1 MSPIVDGAWLAAA
14 RLARRTGFG
23 ATGPEV
29 DAVAAAGRPGYLAA
43 ALAADPAADAG
54 LVGLKTPDVTFV
66 GGAGQQGDA
75 ALKKARRQ
83 DAKAQLVE
91 LTGWWLRRMALAEA
105 PLTEKVTF
113 LWHNHFATAAS
124 KVRSA
129 ALMLGQNQTFR
140 EQGRGNFRT
149 LALAMLIDPAMLY
162 WLDGQKN
169 VAGAPNEN
177 LSREFLELFTL
188 GHGNGYSE
196 QDVKDGARAL
206 TGWTINRAGQA
217 QQVPARH
224 DDAVKT
230 VLGVTGDLDETGY
243 CDAVL
248 AQPATA
254 EHVVARMYAQL
265 GSDDPMPAA
274 NLTALAARFHSTWD
288 ISELL
293 TGILLSD
300 DFVAAR
306 GHMVIGPVEWL
317 IGAVRALQ
325 IPLDDDATVKRL
337 AVVLQGLGQV
347 PFYPPSVGG
356 WPSGQAW
363 LSTAAADA
371 RFATAAALVKKA
383 NLDNVIGTAPS
394 GRVDAVGYQLGVGAW
409 SDRSRATL
417 QDLVGNPGRL
427 VAVALNTAEYLTQ

>member
-1 MSPIVDGAWLAAA
+1 MSPIVDDAWLAAA

-29 DAVAAAGRPGYLAA
+29 DAVAAAGRAGYLVA
-43 ALAADPAADAG
+43 ALAADAAADAG
-54 LVGLKTPDVTFV
+54 LAGLKTPDVTFV
-66 GGAGQQGDA
+66 GGAGQQVDA
-75 ALKKARRQ
+75 AAKKARRQ
-83 DAKAQLVE
+83 EAKAQLAE
-91 LTGWWLRRMALAEA
+91 LTAWWLRRMALAQA
-105 PLTEKVTF
+105 PLAEKVTF
-113 LWHNHFATAAS
+113 LWHSHFATAAS

-140 EQGRGNFRT
+140 QQGRGNFRA

-217 QQVPARH
+217 QKVPARH
-224 DDAVKT
+224 DAAVKT

-243 CDAVL
+243 CDAIL

-265 GSDDPMPAA
+265 GSDDPLPAA
-274 NLTALAARFHSTWD
+274 NLTALATRFHSSWD

-293 TGILLSD
+293 TGILLSE

-306 GHMVIGPVEWL
+306 GHTVIGPVEWL

-337 AVVLQGLGQV
+337 GVVLQGLGQV

-363 LSTAAADA
+363 LSTAAADV
-371 RFATAAALVKKA
+371 RFAAAAALVKKA
-383 NLDNVIGTAPS
+383 NLDTVSGRAPA
-394 GRVDAVGYQLGVGAW
+394 GRVDAVGYLLGVGAW

-417 QDLVGNPGRL
+417 QDLVSNPDRL
-427 VAVALNTAEYLTQ
+427 VAVALNTGEYLTQ